1 VAPGRTFLAA
11 WKMGVGKQQSGEAID
26 RAEFI
31 LKKGTAYFLRL
42 VNDTNANNW
51 VLYDLDYYI
60 EFALGNT

>member
-1 VAPGRTFLAA
+1 
-11 WKMGVGKQQSGEAID
+11 MGVGKQQSGEAID